1 LGEIFQTLRWLT
13 QTGSKFFG
21 SLEGAREKW
30 GSAKCAG
37 ECKNVYE
44 IRVERRRA

>member
-13 QTGSKFFG
+13 QTGSK
-21 SLEGAREKW
+21 LEGAREKW